1 MVTIL
6 SKAGG
11 GDMVTRR
18 RSALVAVAASSSAEL
33 QSGDASPQAVG
44 IWVCDDRPRMCDGV
58 MV

>member
-11 GDMVTRR
+11 GGVVTRR
-18 RSALVAVAASSSAEL
+18 RSAPVAVAASSSAEL

-44 IWVCDDRPRMCDGV
+44 IWVCDHRSRMCDDV